1 MTKKQPKKLDR
12 PGVDRLSR
20 TPLHYAAN
28 EGLHDEAARLLEGG
42 ADPNARDDNG
52 WTPLHFAAQSG
63 ALEIATWLLA
73 RGAEV
78 DAPDSNGNTPLST
91 AVFYCKGDGALI
103 AALRAGG
110 ADPYKAN
117 SHGISPIEVARD
129 SNDDV
134 ERFFA
139 DLP

>member
-1 MTKKQPKKLDR
+1 MTKKQPKKLER
-12 PGVDRLSR
+12 PGVDRLGR

-28 EGLHDEAARLLEGG
+28 EGFQDEAARLLEGG

-103 AALRAGG
+103 AALRAVQGEQPWRLP
-110 ADPYKAN
+110 D
-117 SHGISPIEVARD
+117 RD
-129 SNDDV
+129 C
-134 ERFFA
+134 A
-139 DLP
+139 GQQ